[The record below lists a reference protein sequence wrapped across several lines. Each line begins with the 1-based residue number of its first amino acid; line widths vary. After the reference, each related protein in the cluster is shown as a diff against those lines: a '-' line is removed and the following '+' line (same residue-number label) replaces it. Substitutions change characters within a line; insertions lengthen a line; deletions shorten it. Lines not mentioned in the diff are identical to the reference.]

1 MTHSCRKKQQSG
13 KLFDAELQSLWQE
26 KDIEKKRLLALS
38 ICDSFKFEDK
48 KEQIKQAVLSATSPE
63 RIDFLMTNA
72 CLSGEGLKVV

>member
-1 MTHSCRKKQQSG
+1 MKVSTG
-13 KLFDAELQSLWQE
+13 KSFDAELQLLWQE
-26 KDIEKKRLLALS
+26 KDIEKKRSIALS

-48 KEQIKQAVLSATSPE
+48 KEQIKQAVSSAASPE